1 VVLVFLISIATFLM
15 TLLGGLVALR
25 FQDRLH
31 LVLGFSAGAVIGVAF
46 FDLIP
51 ESIELIAPRFSAG
64 TALTVAAVGF
74 VIYMVLDRTVAPHD
88 HGHDHD
94 HDHAHAHEAGH
105 APAWH
110 RGLLG
115 AGSLAVHS
123 FLDGFAI
130 GLAFHVSDAVGAVLA
145 AAVLMHDFS
154 DGINTVGIVLGKT
167 GERRMALRWLLVN
180 AAAPV
185 LGAATTMLV
194 SLPKETIGLM
204 LALFAGFF
212 VYISASD
219 LLPESYHDHPTR
231 WTTAMTIAGVAAIF
245 VVIQLAG

>member
-1 VVLVFLISIATFLM
+1 VALILIISVATFLM
-15 TLLGGLVALR
+15 TLLGGMIALR

-31 LVLGFSAGAVIGVAF
+31 LILGFSAGAVIGVAF

-51 ESIELIAPRFSAG
+51 ESIELVAPRFTAG
-64 TALTVAAVGF
+64 TALAVAAMGF
-74 VIYMVLDRTVAPHD
+74 VLYMVLDRTVAPHGHG
-88 HGHDHD
+88 HGHD
-94 HDHAHAHEAGH
+94 HAHEAGH

-110 RGLLG
+110 RGMLG

-130 GLAFHVSDAVGAVLA
+130 GLAFQVSETVGAVLA

-167 GERRMALRWLLVN
+167 GQRRMAWRWLLVN

-185 LGAATTMLV
+185 LGAASTMVV
-194 SLPKETIGLM
+194 SFPKETIGLL

-219 LLPESYHDHPTR
+219 LLPESYHDHPTL
-231 WTTAMTIAGVAAIF
+231 WTTAMTVLGVAAIF
-245 VVIQLAG
+245 AVIQLAG